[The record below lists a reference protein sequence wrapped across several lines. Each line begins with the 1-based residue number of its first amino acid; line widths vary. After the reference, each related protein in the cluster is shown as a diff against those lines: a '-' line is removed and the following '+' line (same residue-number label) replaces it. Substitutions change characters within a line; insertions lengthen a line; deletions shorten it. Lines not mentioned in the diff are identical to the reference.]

1 VKLDILAGEVQFVH
15 HLAPVWHAL
24 PVEVRGDFIVWPSPH
39 SSQPFPAVIAAAEAR
54 GIRPVLEPTDPSRPV
69 LVTSYGDHTRATRTR
84 RRHIARME
92 HGIGQSFITSNHPSY
107 AGGRNARDV
116 SLFLT
121 PNEHSADRWRR
132 AYRSARVE
140 VIGCPKLDTLPH
152 RVPGPGPVIA
162 TSFHWGIATV
172 RSHHPLTETRG
183 SWHEYRR
190 AVLDL
195 AGAFDVIGTGHPK
208 IIERMSL
215 DYASVGIPV
224 VRDFADVLRHAD
236 VLVCD
241 TNSALYEFASTG
253 RPVVVVNGRHFRRT
267 IRHGL
272 RFDWGPVTNVG
283 VQCDSPAGLPD
294 AIRAA
299 LAGDH
304 HDAREEALS
313 IVYRHR
319 TGAARRAADVLVD
332 WIGERA
338 SIAA

>member
-1 VKLDILAGEVQFVH
+1 VRLDLLAGEVQFVH

-24 PVEVRGDFIVWPSPH
+24 PVEHRGDFIVWPSPH

-54 GIRPVLEPTDPSRPV
+54 GIRPVLDPTDQTRPV

-84 RRHIARME
+84 RQHIARME

-190 AVLDL
+190 AVLNL

-215 DYASVGIPV
+215 DYESAGIPV
-224 VRDFADVLRHAD
+224 VRD
-236 VLVCD
+236 
-241 TNSALYEFASTG
+241 FASTG

-283 VQCDSPAGLPD
+283 VQCDSPAALPD

-299 LAGDH
+299 LADDH
-304 HDAREEALS
+304 HDAREAALD
-313 IVYRHR
+313 IVYAHR
-319 TGAARRAADVLVD
+319 SGAAERAADVLVD